1 MNHLY
6 EKNQEETQSS
16 QTEKKERPAPSP
28 WLYPRPYLL
37 DRKHL
42 KGKSLNSQRK
52 KAGAESKRM
61 MSARFWNG
69 KQIDEI
75 LAFSLLMSVQGEKE
89 ASSAETPS

>member
-1 MNHLY
+1 MGSIITDTFFLTVLAV
-6 EKNQEETQSS
+6 KI
-16 QTEKKERPAPSP
+16 
-28 WLYPRPYLL
+28 LIG
-37 DRKHL
+37 KHL

-75 LAFSLLMSVQGEKE
+75 LAFSLLLSVQGEKE